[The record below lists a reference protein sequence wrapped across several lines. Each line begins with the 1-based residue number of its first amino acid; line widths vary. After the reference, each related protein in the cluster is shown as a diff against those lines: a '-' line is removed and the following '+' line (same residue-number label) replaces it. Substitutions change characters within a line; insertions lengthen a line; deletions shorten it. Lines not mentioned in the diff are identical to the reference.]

1 MKAFTLLKIWLILL
15 AISFQAKSA
24 SREEINFFETKI
36 RPILVQ
42 NCYKCHSKDSEKVKG
57 GLLLD
62 NAANTQKGGDS
73 GPAVVP
79 NDLDKS
85 LLYKSITYKDK
96 DLQMPPSGKLS
107 ESVIKDFETW
117 IKMGA
122 PDPRS
127 GTVQSASGKL
137 DEIVKNHWSYQPIK
151 KPIVPT
157 NSLKW
162 GNNEI
167 DAFILKK
174 QLENKLSPSLEAD
187 KKTLIRR
194 VYYDLI
200 GLPPTLKEV
209 EDFVNDNSKNAYE
222 KIVDKLL
229 SSKLYGERWGRYWL
243 DSARYSD
250 TGGSVNRNRED
261 RFTYAYTYRDY
272 VINSFNEDK
281 PYDKFIIEQ
290 IAADK
295 ISNIK
300 KENLAALGF
309 LTLGKDSSNANDV
322 IDDRI
327 DVITKTFMAT
337 TAVCAR
343 CHDHKFDP
351 VSTKDYYALHG
362 VFNSSFVPLDSDKPL
377 LYPIEEN
384 SAYKDYI
391 AKRQKIEKD
400 VEDFIDR
407 NYAEAF
413 IDFTTNTA
421 KFLYGAYVLNSVAQ
435 SNRTDYVRDN
445 KLNPRMMQR
454 WTQAIKVTVPI
465 NNRSKAKGKPAA
477 AKVEHP
483 AFLLYAKMFEVSEKD
498 FHLKLKGLLEEYS
511 EDINPFLLSKIKA
524 TSINKM
530 QDLAAVYGRAVN
542 ESRAF
547 YNNTNIIGAKDFYEA
562 IFKNN
567 GPLDINRDNFQRY
580 YADNGKTM
588 RYDNQLRDERRKI
601 TTHDIQHPA
610 SPPKAMAIFDK
621 EKPSNS
627 YVFIKGEPTSRGPVV
642 ERRFF
647 SFLSNV
653 SSENFKNGSGRLEL
667 AEAIAS
673 SKNPLTA
680 RVIVNRVWQ
689 KHFDDGFVK
698 TPDDFG
704 TQSEKPVNIELI
716 DYLASR
722 FIEDGWS
729 IKKLHK
735 LILTSSTYKQSSL
748 DDGKKSSIDPYN
760 KYLWRMNIIR
770 LDFESLRDTILYV
783 GGNLD
788 LQPIRQP
795 KDLFTLDGDS
805 FSNHRS
811 IYGMVDRSRL
821 PESLT
826 TFDFATPE
834 MTTGKRFKTTV
845 PKQALFLMNNALI
858 VEQARNVV
866 TRPEFVRVISE
877 EQKIEMLYDIFYQ
890 RKPSDL
896 EKKIAINYVN
906 SAQLEDMSDIK
917 KEYNWKYGFRVYSG
931 KTLGN
936 FVELNNFSKNSYG
949 SSNAVLKDLEINST
963 GGKIPALSVYAIR
976 QWKSPRTGEFDI
988 AIQSAAKSTSK
999 EAISYSVVVY
1009 KNDRV
1014 FKSINITNST
1024 PQKIEVLNI
1033 SNAINDKLEFAV
1045 VNNLKKELNYSLSI
1059 NIVEKKD
1066 ENSLSPVTWN
1076 STADFRGPIRKID
1089 KELDAWERFAHIL
1102 LMSNEMVFIN

>member
-1 MKAFTLLKIWLILL
+1 MKASILLKIWLILL

-24 SREEINFFETKI
+24 SKEEIDFFEKKI
-36 RPILVQ
+36 RPVLAQ

-79 NDLDKS
+79 KNIEQS
-85 LLYKSITYKDK
+85 ILYKSITYKDK
-96 DLQMPPSGKLS
+96 DLQMPPAGKLS
-107 ESVIKDFETW
+107 DSIIKDFETW

-127 GTVQSASGKL
+127 STIQSASGKL
-137 DEIVKNHWSYQPIK
+137 DEVVKNHWAYQPIQ
-151 KPIVPT
+151 KPSIPV
-157 NSLKW
+157 NRVKW

-174 QLENKLSPSLEAD
+174 QIENKLLPSIEAD

-209 EDFVNDNSKNAYE
+209 EDFVNDKSSNAYE
-222 KIVDKLL
+222 KIVDRLL

-250 TGGSVNRNRED
+250 TAGSVNRNRED

-281 PYDKFIIEQ
+281 PFNRFIIEQ

-295 ISNIK
+295 IADVK

-309 LTLGKDSSNANDV
+309 ITLGKDSSNMNDV

-362 VFNSSFVPLDSDKPL
+362 IFNSSFVPLDSDKPL
-377 LYPIEEN
+377 LRPIEEN
-384 SAYKDYI
+384 EAYKDYLLKKEKI
-391 AKRQKIEKD
+391 QKN
-400 VEDFIDR
+400 VEDFIDKS
-407 NYAEAF
+407 YAEAF
-413 IDFTTNTA
+413 LDFTTNTT
-421 KFLYGAYVLNSVAQ
+421 KFLYGAYALNSIAQ

-445 KLNPRMMQR
+445 KLNSRMIQR
-454 WTQAIKVTVPI
+454 WTQAIKVTMTI
-465 NNRSKAKGKPAA
+465 SNRSKTKGKPAS
-477 AKVEHP
+477 AKLEHP
-483 AFLLYAKMFEVSEKD
+483 AFLLYAKMFEVPEKD
-498 FHLKLKGLLEEYS
+498 FSSKFKSVLEEYT
-511 EDINPFLLSKIKA
+511 EDVNPFLLSKIKS

-530 QDLAAVYGRAVN
+530 QDLAAIYGRAVN

-567 GPLDINRDNFQRY
+567 GPLDISRDNFQRY

-588 RYDNQLRDERRKI
+588 RYDNQLRDERGKI
-601 TTHDIQHPA
+601 TENDIQHPA
-610 SPPKAMAIFDK
+610 SPAKAMAIFDK

-627 YVFIKGEPTSRGPVV
+627 YVFIKGEPTSRGPIV

-647 SFLSNV
+647 SFLDYVNP
-653 SSENFKNGSGRLEL
+653 ENFKNGSGRLEL
-667 AEAIAS
+667 AEAIANP
-673 SKNPLTA
+673 KNPLTA

-689 KHFDDGFVK
+689 KHFDEGFVK

-716 DYLASR
+716 NYLAAR
-722 FIEDGWS
+722 FMEEGWS
-729 IKKLHK
+729 LKKLHR
-735 LILTSSTYKQSSL
+735 LILNSSTYKQSSL
-748 DDGKKSSIDPYN
+748 DDGKKSFIDPYN
-760 KYLWRMNIIR
+760 KYMWRMNISR

-783 GGNLD
+783 GGNLN
-788 LQPIRQP
+788 LEPLKQP

-811 IYGMVDRSRL
+811 VYGMVNRSRL

-845 PKQALFLMNNALI
+845 PKQALFLMNNAL
-858 VEQARNVV
+858 VVAQARNVI
-866 TRPEFVRVISE
+866 TREDFTKIIAE
-877 EQKIEMLYDIFYQ
+877 DHKIEMLYDIFYQ

-896 EKKIAINYVN
+896 EKKIAIDYIT
-906 SAQLEDMSDIK
+906 SAKMDDMSDVK
-917 KEYNWKYGFRVYSG
+917 KEYNWKYGFRTSSG
-931 KTLGN
+931 KALGN
-936 FVELNNFSKNSYG
+936 FIEFNNFNKNSYG
-949 SSNAVLKDLEINST
+949 SSNAVLKNLEINST
-963 GGKIPALSVYAIR
+963 GGKLPMLSVYPIR
-976 QWKSPRTGEFDI
+976 QWKSPRSGEFSISVDSSVK
-988 AIQSAAKSTSK
+988 AGPK
-999 EAISYSVVVY
+999 EPVNYSIIVY

-1014 FKSINITNST
+1014 IKFINITNAALH
-1024 PQKIEVLNI
+1024 KIEIPSIINT
-1033 SNAINDKLEFAV
+1033 ANDKLEFAI
-1045 VNNLKKELNYSLSI
+1045 VNNIKKDLDYSMNI
-1059 NIVEKKD
+1059 NIIEKRD

-1076 STADFRGPIRKID
+1076 SVSDFRGPIRKID
-1089 KELDAWERFAHIL
+1089 RELDAWERFAHIL